1 MRLCDLNHAAVW
13 AGLTA
18 FVWYAFGAVPLQIAV
33 CAQLALTGAQT
44 SSWIFIVWFSGAVL
58 SIALSLRLRQPIAI
72 TWTLPGLV
80 YLGTLADR
88 FSFAEL
94 VGANLVAGVLILV
107 SGALG
112 VGGAV
117 MRWLPLPIVMGMF
130 AGSILPYVTQMVAAT
145 VQDGAIAGMAVAG
158 YLIGRA
164 ITNPRVPPVGL
175 AVVAGGLAVAWAGT
189 RSAAAFEWTLPTLA
203 VPDMA
208 FSVPAVVAVS
218 LPMVVL
224 AMALGNVQGLGFLR
238 AQGYGV
244 PVNAVTS
251 AVGIASI
258 LNALLGGHAAT
269 VARNGV
275 AILASSDAGPIYGR
289 YWAAVIASGLTL
301 LLALA
306 ATPVAA
312 LLGILPKSYIFV
324 VAALAI
330 VSALQDA
337 LEKSFGGEFR
347 FGALVAFIVAATP
360 FAFLDMTSAFWALN
374 SQASPLRRQ
383 RCAAAVVLSR
393 GSVSAAT
400 TRAVP

>member
-18 FVWYAFGAVPLQIAV
+18 FVWYAFGGIPLQIAV
-33 CAQLALTGAQT
+33 GAQLALTSAQT
-44 SSWIFIVWFSGAVL
+44 SSWIFIVWSSGAVV

-80 YLGTLADR
+80 YLGTLAER

-94 VGANLVAGVLILV
+94 VGANLIAGILILV
-107 SGALG
+107 LGVLGIGGAL
-112 VGGAV
+112 
-117 MRWLPLPIVMGMF
+117 MRWLPLPLVMGMF

-145 VQDGAIAGMAVAG
+145 VRDVAIAGMTVAG

-164 ITNPRVPPVGL
+164 ISNPRVPPVGL
-175 AVVAGGLAVAWAGT
+175 AVMAGGLAVVWAGT
-189 RSAAAFEWTLPTLA
+189 PPAAAFEWTLPALA

-208 FSVPAVVAVS
+208 FSVPAIMAVS
-218 LPMVVL
+218 LPMVVFAL
-224 AMALGNVQGLGFLR
+224 ALGNVQGLGFLR
-238 AQGYGV
+238 AQGY
-244 PVNAVTS
+244 PVRANAVTT
-251 AVGIASI
+251 AVGVASI

-275 AILASSDAGPIYGR
+275 AILASTEAGPVAGR
-289 YWAAVIASGLTL
+289 YWAVVISSGLTL

-306 ATPVAA
+306 ATPAA
-312 LLGILPKSYIFV
+312 SLLGVLPKSYVFA

-337 LEKSFGGEFR
+337 LEKSFGGDFR
-347 FGALVAFIVAATP
+347 FGALVALIVAATP
-360 FAFLDMTSAFWALN
+360 FALLGMTSAFWALI
-374 SQASPLRRQ
+374 AGLLAAGIAERRELLNFW
-383 RCAAAVVLSR
+383 RRNEPRERYA
-393 GSVSAAT
+393 
-400 TRAVP
+400 

>member
-1 MRLCDLNHAAVW
+1 MRLRDLNQAAVW

-18 FVWYAFGAVPLQIAV
+18 FVWYAFGGIPLQIAV
-33 CAQLALTGAQT
+33 GAQLALTSAQT

-58 SIALSLRLRQPIAI
+58 SIALSLRLRQPIPI

-80 YLGTLADR
+80 YLGALAGR

-94 VGANLVAGVLILV
+94 VGANLVAGILILV
-107 SGALG
+107 AGALG
-112 VGGAV
+112 LGAAL
-117 MRWLPLPIVMGMF
+117 MRCLPLPIVMGMF

-145 VQDGAIAGMAVAG
+145 VQDFAIAGMTVAG

-164 ITNPRVPPVGL
+164 MGDPRVPPVGL

-189 RSAAAFEWTLPTLA
+189 PPAAAFEWTLPGLA
-203 VPDMA
+203 VPEMA

-218 LPMVVL
+218 LPMVVFAL
-224 AMALGNVQGLGFLR
+224 ALGNVQGLGFLR
-238 AQGYGV
+238 AQGYRV
-244 PVNAVTS
+244 PVNAVT
-251 AVGIASI
+251 AWVGVASI
-258 LNALLGGHAAT
+258 LNALLGGHTAT

-275 AILASSDAGPIYGR
+275 AILASSDAGPVSGR
-289 YWAAVIASGLTL
+289 YWATVISSSLTL

-306 ATPVAA
+306 AMPAA
-312 LLGILPKSYIFV
+312 SVLGILPKSYVFA

-337 LEKSFGGEFR
+337 LEKSFGGGFR

-360 FAFLDMTSAFWALN
+360 FAALGMTSAFWALVAGLLAAGIAERRELLSFWREN
-374 SQASPLRRQ
+374 QLRERY
-383 RCAAAVVLSR
+383 A
-393 GSVSAAT
+393 
-400 TRAVP
+400 